1 MTSLAPAQPRRIAAM
16 EPHERHLPLTPDGT
30 FSLEAHQRYARL
42 FDEISDVDLEGARF
56 SAATFVGWLR
66 GEQRDWRSEPAGR
79 PERATATD
87 LQRERHAENMRRYLA
102 RSAAREPSR

>member
-1 MTSLAPAQPRRIAAM
+1 M

-30 FSLEAHQRYARL
+30 FSLEALQRYARL